1 VCVARIMITSTK
13 GNTMQV
19 AIWNNDKVEG
29 ETYAEVQE
37 NEKEEKGTVS
47 SVLTLPTNSMYV
59 LKDILEAV
67 YNETDI
73 SLKWEIVGD
82 VAPVTLPKVT
92 DLPVPNFINVE
103 RNNRNAAIEFIN
115 GSLARAILSKMNST
129 NVRPKDGKFHTSM
142 KDPDVSKEVLVI
154 VKEMA
159 KVLGYTL
166 SDSHDGGGMF
176 YVLAIQ
182 WQIDLD
188 TLED

>member
-1 VCVARIMITSTK
+1 
-13 GNTMQV
+13 MQV

>member
-1 VCVARIMITSTK
+1 MCVARIMITSTK